1 MHQFSFTLFKEPK
14 TWYKLLLTKKPLYH
28 CQIVC
33 IKLFKQNKSFEQI
46 KKEKPIIIKQICN
59 SDQGCKGYR

>member
-14 TWYKLLLTKKPLYH
+14 TWYKLLLTKKPLYN

-33 IKLFKQNKSFEQI
+33 FKLFIQKKVLNKFR
-46 KKEKPIIIKQICN
+46 KKTLIIIKQICN
-59 SDQGCKGYR
+59 SDQGWKGYG